1 MLFFMLKSVRVV
13 DYAVEQMMDDSS
25 FRFTDMYMYSS
36 DTLLSSGRS
45 IVSAHQSRQ
54 SVNHPI

>member
-1 MLFFMLKSVRVV
+1 MLFLMLKSVRVV
-13 DYAVEQMMDDSS
+13 DYAVEQMMDDSG
-25 FRFTDMYMYSS
+25 FRSTDMYMYSS

-54 SVNHPI
+54 SVNHPT